1 MLKGSIDGKV
11 ILKPETVREMQADQ
25 VGVAKVT
32 PGEYVER
39 ALGKHHT
46 GIYGFGEWRELVDD
60 VTGEAYQI
68 SSPGWAGAY
77 LWINKRDSVY
87 GFFLRESHYL
97 SFGNDNSNG
106 NKHNKK

>member
-39 ALGKHHT
+39 AH
-46 GIYGFGEWRELVDD
+46 W
-60 VTGEAYQI
+60 
-68 SSPGWAGAY
+68 Y
-77 LWINKRDSVY
+77 LWLWRME
-87 GFFLRESHYL
+87 GT
-97 SFGNDNSNG
+97 G
-106 NKHNKK
+106 

>member
-1 MLKGSIDGKV
+1 MKRMSHSHFVPVNTDGGHAPMLGGGLCTTLNDYTRFLDMIYHEGSIDGKV

-25 VGVAKVT
+25 VGVAKVP

-68 SSPGWAGAY
+68 SSPG
-77 LWINKRDSVY
+77 
-87 GFFLRESHYL
+87 
-97 SFGNDNSNG
+97 
-106 NKHNKK
+106 